1 MSIWVTFIGGVIA
14 FKSLPR
20 QQFGQLQHRTFPW
33 YFNISIVLSGG
44 LLYLWNLGH
53 PHVWANI
60 TDPKLAD
67 VAQAYALAT
76 VVISQLA
83 NQAVI
88 GPMTS
93 KTMFQRH
100 RLEKDEKKAYNEP
113 GASAEM
119 KALNVKFAKLHGI
132 SSLLNLFAN
141 FALVFHGLW
150 VGTKGLGSL

>member
-1 MSIWVTFIGGVIA
+1 MRSRACVGHHTGLRGLKA
-14 FKSLPR
+14 HTHCAAR

-93 KTMFQRH
+93 KYVQRDPMVH
-100 RLEKDEKKAYNEP
+100 DPAAHEH
-113 GASAEM
+113 M
-119 KALNVKFAKLHGI
+119 
-132 SSLLNLFAN
+132 
-141 FALVFHGLW
+141 
-150 VGTKGLGSL
+150 